1 MVWQEDAQNFKS
13 VKVVPR
19 NSIEPGHQPTS
30 MTTKHQNT
38 IYYKVEVPEA
48 GPGCDSRGVIRLE
61 IHGFTSGLTS
71 SLNIME
77 YNHETTFND
86 LVACYNQPVYIE
98 KQHEVSRSET
108 RVYMSWRC
116 ECPGELSC
124 DWSAYSGATGGVT
137 VTPLHHPLPLISPLP
152 ASSPPLSDTSAHTS
166 PPYPPLHHPPLR
178 YFCTRRRGKTSST
191 KEPTTCTYA

>member
-1 MVWQEDAQNFKS
+1 MVWQEDAPNFKS

-19 NSIEPGHQPTS
+19 NSIEPGQKPTS

-38 IYYKVEVPEA
+38 IYYKIEVPEA

-61 IHGFTSGLTS
+61 IHGFTSGLAS

-77 YNHETTFND
+77 YDHETTFND

-137 VTPLHHPLPLISPLP
+137 VTPLHHPLPLISSLP
-152 ASSPPLSDTSAHTS
+152 A
-166 PPYPPLHHPPLR
+166 
-178 YFCTRRRGKTSST
+178 C
-191 KEPTTCTYA
+191 